1 MKGDEE
7 MNARLLDLEKKVL
20 YLKDLNKIGPDNS
33 YFALTGLVNL
43 LDEIIKYLKDREEEK

>member
-1 MKGDEE
+1 MIRIEE
-7 MNARLLDLEKKVL
+7 LEKKVL

>member
-1 MKGDEE
+1 

-43 LDEIIKYLKDREEEK
+43 LDEIIKYLKDKEEEK